1 MEQESISLVDE
12 ELSLIDF
19 LLDWMV
25 LLKELVL
32 QQGGVVPSIAL
43 ELLLQKQ
50 AALPLDVATSIHQQS
65 PEVSG
70 CKTVVAKEPA
80 LPSVVVDSQSDILI

>member
-1 MEQESISLVDE
+1 MVQESRSLLDE

-19 LLDWMV
+19 LLDQMV
-25 LLKELVL
+25 LLKEMVL

-50 AALPLDVATSIHQQS
+50 AALPLDEATSVH
-65 PEVSG
+65 
-70 CKTVVAKEPA
+70 
-80 LPSVVVDSQSDILI
+80 

>member
-1 MEQESISLVDE
+1 VRKTPLSSLELHLHIAIEVISRLRMVQESRSLLDE

-19 LLDWMV
+19 LLDQMV
-25 LLKELVL
+25 LLKEMVL

-50 AALPLDVATSIHQQS
+50 AALPLDEATSVH
-65 PEVSG
+65 
-70 CKTVVAKEPA
+70 
-80 LPSVVVDSQSDILI
+80 